1 LQRKWFSKRHTHLRI
16 VVGHLVIVIRLRR
29 IFGPIYSWRSVRLGR
44 VRKGHVLW
52 DFITHLIGKLNVSRY
67 HTVILGGKGKD
78 CSILTTEIARL
89 NIPTNRSRDNNI
101 KSYKN
106 VIIGSYYSISEI
118 KVFQCLLLIFKSH
131 VIISRV

>member
-16 VVGHLVIVIRLRR
+16 VVGHLVIVVRLRR
-29 IFGPIYSWRSVRLGR
+29 IFGSIYSWRFVRLGR

-52 DFITHLIGKLNVSRY
+52 DFITHLIGKLNVLQYRI
-67 HTVILGGKGKD
+67 VIFGGKDKD
-78 CSILTTEIARL
+78 GSILTTGNCAF
-89 NIPTNRSRDNNI
+89 IPTKHSRDNNI

-106 VIIGSYYSISEI
+106 VIIDSYYSISEI

-131 VIISRV
+131 VIIIKV